1 MKTIIKII
9 SYINFLEKERINS
22 MIYTGTNF
30 N

>member
-1 MKTIIKII
+1 MKIIIKII

>member
-22 MIYTGTNF
+22 MIHTGSNF

>member
-9 SYINFLEKERINS
+9 RYINFLEKERINS
-22 MIYTGTNF
+22 MIYSGSNY